1 VSLVSDAS
9 FVRNDKQC
17 FEVEAFREICTA
29 RLARGYT
36 THVAKHEIP
45 DESRAEL
52 TPNDPAD
59 ALNRAAFEGNLVIVE
74 QLLAG
79 GASIDGTASR
89 QAPLVAAIEG
99 QQWEL
104 ARWLISKGANPNAAG
119 DAGWR
124 PLHHAVDLI
133 TDAETQN
140 GPMPQLEQN
149 LLSLVSFL
157 LDHGAD
163 PSLQDEEGS
172 SALDV
177 ARSAGGLA
185 VVAKLEALLTR

>member
-1 VSLVSDAS
+1 MG
-9 FVRNDKQC
+9 
-17 FEVEAFREICTA
+17 AFPEICTA
-29 RLARGYT
+29 GLRRGYT
-36 THVAKHEIP
+36 VSVAKHETP
-45 DESRAEL
+45 DESRTEL

-59 ALNRAAFEGNLVIVE
+59 ALNRAAFEGNLALVE
-74 QLLAG
+74 RLLAE
-79 GASIDGTASR
+79 GAGIDGTDSR

-104 ARWLISKGANPNAAG
+104 ARWLITRGANPNAAG

-149 LLSLVSFL
+149 LLALVSFL

-163 PSLQDEEGS
+163 PAIKDEEGS
-172 SALDV
+172 SPLDV
-177 ARSAGGLA
+177 ARTSGDLA
-185 VVAKLEALLTR
+185 VVAKLEVLLTRPG

>member
-1 VSLVSDAS
+1 MPS
-9 FVRNDKQC
+9 
-17 FEVEAFREICTA
+17 
-29 RLARGYT
+29 
-36 THVAKHEIP
+36 
-45 DESRAEL
+45 
-52 TPNDPAD
+52 DPAD
-59 ALNRAAFEGNLVIVE
+59 ALNRAAFEGNLALVE
-74 QLLAG
+74 QLLAA
-79 GASIDGTASR
+79 GANIDGTDSR

-124 PLHHAVDLI
+124 PLHHAVDLV

-149 LLSLVSFL
+149 LLSLISFL

-163 PSLQDEEGS
+163 PALKDEEGS
-172 SALDV
+172 SPLDV
-177 ARSAGGLA
+177 ARSAGGLP
-185 VVAKLEALLTR
+185 VVAKIEALLTRR